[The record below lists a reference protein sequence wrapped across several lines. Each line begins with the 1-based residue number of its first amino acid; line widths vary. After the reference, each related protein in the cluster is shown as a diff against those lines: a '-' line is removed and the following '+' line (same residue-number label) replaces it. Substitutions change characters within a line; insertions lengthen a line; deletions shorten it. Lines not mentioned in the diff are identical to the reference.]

1 MPGKQAGI
9 FRIIK
14 FFTRMKRI
22 YSSKLTLAL
31 SLLLFIFS
39 VGVLGYKILSDYSW
53 VDAFY
58 MTVITITTVGYGTV
72 RDLSPSEKLFTSL
85 LIISSIFIVGYAI
98 SVITEYL
105 LSKNN
110 IGNFKRKK
118 VQQKIDSLKDH
129 IIVCG
134 YGRNGKQAVHKLEAY
149 NKEYVVIETNED
161 IISREQKDGKLFI
174 EGNAV
179 EDEILL
185 QAGLKKAS
193 TLICALPSDAD
204 NLFVVLSAR
213 QLNSDLKIISRATEE
228 TSFQKLKLAGAN
240 NVILPD
246 KIGGDHMANLV
257 VTPDLVEFLDNLSVS
272 GQADSINVE
281 QVPFEKVCPQGKEQ
295 AIASLDIR
303 RKTGCSIIG
312 YKAPNGDYLVNPEPS
327 LVIEKDSKLILIGRP
342 EQIESLKNIYNV

>member
-1 MPGKQAGI
+1 M
-9 FRIIK
+9 R
-14 FFTRMKRI
+14 RMF
-22 YSSKLTLAL
+22 SSKMAIAL
-31 SLLLFIFS
+31 SLLIFIFS
-39 VGVLGYKILSDYSW
+39 VGVLGYKIMSDYSW

-72 RDLSPSEKLFTSL
+72 TDLSPNEKLFTSL
-85 LIISSIFIVGYAI
+85 LILSSIIIGGYAI

-110 IGNFKRKK
+110 IGNFKLKK
-118 VQQKIDSLKDH
+118 VQQKIDLLKDH
-129 IIVCG
+129 VIVCG
-134 YGRNGKQAVHKLEAY
+134 YGRNGHQAVQKLEAY
-149 NKEYVVIETNED
+149 KKEYVVIEMNEQ
-161 IISREQKDGKLFI
+161 IVSHEQEDGNLFI

-179 EDEILL
+179 EDEVLL
-185 QAGLKKAS
+185 LAGLKRAS

-213 QLNSDLKIISRATEE
+213 QLNPDLKIISRATEE
-228 TSFQKLKLAGAN
+228 TSFQKLKLAGAD

-272 GQADSINVE
+272 GSADSINVE
-281 QVPFEKVCPQGKEQ
+281 QIPFEKVCPNGIEE
-295 AIASLDIR
+295 AIHTLDVR

-312 YKAPNGDYLVNPEPS
+312 YKTPEGNYIVNPEPS
-327 LVIEKDSKLILIGRP
+327 LVVRKNSKLILIGRP
-342 EQIESLKNIYNV
+342 EQIESLKNLYDV

>member
-1 MPGKQAGI
+1 MRSI
-9 FRIIK
+9 FK
-14 FFTRMKRI
+14 
-22 YSSKLTLAL
+22 SKLAIAL
-31 SLLLFIFS
+31 TLLLIVFS
-39 VGVLGYKILSDYSW
+39 VGVLGYKILSEYTW
-53 VDAFY
+53 IDAFY

-98 SVITEYL
+98 SVITEYM

-118 VQQKIDSLKDH
+118 VQQKIDILKDH
-129 IIVCG
+129 VIVCG
-134 YGRNGKQAVHKLEAY
+134 YGRNGRQAVHKLEAY
-149 NKEYVVIETNED
+149 KKAYVVIEMNED
-161 IISREQKDGKLFI
+161 IVNREQENGKLFI

-179 EDEILL
+179 EDEVLL
-185 QAGLKKAS
+185 RAGLKKAS
-193 TLICALPSDAD
+193 SLICALPSDAD

-213 QLNSDLKIISRATEE
+213 QLKSNLKIISRATEE
-228 TSFQKLKLAGAN
+228 TSFQKLKLAGAD

-272 GQADSINVE
+272 GNTDSINVE
-281 QVPFEKVCPQGKEQ
+281 QIPFEKVCPNGIEQ
-295 AIASLDIR
+295 AIDALDVR

-312 YKAPNGDYLVNPEPS
+312 YKTPEGNYIVNPEPS
-327 LVIEKDSKLILIGRP
+327 LVVRKDSKLILIGRP
-342 EQIESLKNIYNV
+342 EQIESLKNLYNV